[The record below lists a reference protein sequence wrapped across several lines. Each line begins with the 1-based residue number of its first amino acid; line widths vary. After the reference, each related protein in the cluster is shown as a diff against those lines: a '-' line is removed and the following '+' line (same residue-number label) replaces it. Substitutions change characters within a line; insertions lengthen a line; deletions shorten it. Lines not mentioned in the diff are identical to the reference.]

1 MFVSRLRKM
10 AIGGLTTTDRSAHD
24 YANFKRQYKLGAELG
39 RGGFGTVYCG
49 FRISDNLN
57 VACKYVMRSNV
68 TEWACLDGRMVPL
81 EIVLLM
87 RCQGIPG
94 VIQTID
100 WFERPDGYMIVMER
114 PSPSTDLFD
123 YISVRGA
130 LTEDV
135 ARDYFRQ
142 VVDTVLACYHVSVI
156 HRDIKD
162 ENLVV
167 DMKNGLVKLID
178 FGSGAFHKE
187 GPYTDFEG
195 TRVYSPPEWIEES
208 CYDGL
213 EAAVWS
219 LGILLFDMVCGDI
232 PFRKDSEIC
241 NGTIQWRNHLSQECK
256 NLIQQCL
263 AREGCD
269 RPSLEA
275 ILEHPWMQVSS
286 SNFKTTKSELNA
298 DRHKLASVPDRLV
311 AEAHLH
317 SHPRVPLTVTRSDQ
331 FILTPSTSSSTSTC
345 SAAIF
350 DGATLERVPHPEV
363 HLFTVNPRI
372 LTGAP
377 IGSPCRRHLFQA
389 RQLATVTSLANP
401 PTQSIPSALTSCNVD
416 EASHGQTSQCER
428 KDSIAS
434 MCTVSSHSSGSSGY
448 GTTTPSPPMNDNCLL
463 TTY

>member
-1 MFVSRLRKM
+1 MSLDIVKQTMDYHVKIRPTS
-10 AIGGLTTTDRSAHD
+10 GHD

-49 FRISDNLN
+49 FRIADNLT
-57 VACKYVMRSNV
+57 VACFVCNFFFYFSSLEQHFHNASNQLI
-68 TEWACLDGRMVPL
+68 AA
-81 EIVLLM
+81 IVLLM
-87 RCQGIPG
+87 RCRGIPG

-114 PSPSTDLFD
+114 PSPCTDLFD
-123 YISVRGA
+123 YISERGA
-130 LTEDV
+130 LTEDHD
-135 ARDYFRQ
+135 DYAIFK

-167 DMKNGLVKLID
+167 DMKNGVIKLID
-178 FGSGAFHKE
+178 FGSGAFHKD

-241 NGTIQWRNHLSQECK
+241 NGYLQWRNNISQGLCLVSLSF
-256 NLIQQCL
+256 CL
-263 AREGCD
+263 ARDGCD
-269 RPSLEA
+269 RPSLEE
-275 ILEHPWMQVSS
+275 ILEHPWMQVPSPTFEAAK
-286 SNFKTTKSELNA
+286 NEWNA

-311 AEAHLH
+311 TEAQLH
-317 SHPRVPLTVTRSDQ
+317 SHPRVPLTTTRSDQ
-331 FILTPSTSSSTSTC
+331 FLLTPSTSNSMSTSC

-350 DGATLERVPHPEV
+350 DGAALERVPHPEV
-363 HLFTVNPRI
+363 RCPLVMV
-372 LTGAP
+372 
-377 IGSPCRRHLFQA
+377 S
-389 RQLATVTSLANP
+389 
-401 PTQSIPSALTSCNVD
+401 VD
-416 EASHGQTSQCER
+416 
-428 KDSIAS
+428 
-434 MCTVSSHSSGSSGY
+434 
-448 GTTTPSPPMNDNCLL
+448 
-463 TTY
+463 

>member
-1 MFVSRLRKM
+1 MK
-10 AIGGLTTTDRSAHD
+10 LTINYHVKIRPTSGHD

-49 FRISDNLN
+49 FRIADNLT
-57 VACKYVMRSNV
+57 VACKYVTRTNV

-87 RCQGIPG
+87 RCRGIPG

-114 PSPSTDLFD
+114 PSPCTDLFD
-123 YISVRGA
+123 YISERGA
-130 LTEDV
+130 LTEDM

-142 VVDTVLACYHVSVI
+142 VVDTVLACYHVSVV

-167 DMKNGLVKLID
+167 DMKNGVIKLID
-178 FGSGAFHKE
+178 FGSGAFHKD

-241 NGTIQWRNHLSQECK
+241 NGYLQWRNNISQECK
-256 NLIQQCL
+256 DLIRQCL
-263 AREGCD
+263 ARDGCD
-269 RPSLEA
+269 RPSLEE
-275 ILEHPWMQVSS
+275 ILEHPWMQVPSPTFEAVK
-286 SNFKTTKSELNA
+286 NEWNA
-298 DRHKLASVPDRLV
+298 DRHKLASVPDCL
-311 AEAHLH
+311 ATEAQLH
-317 SHPRVPLTVTRSDQ
+317 SHPRVPLTTTRSDQ
-331 FILTPSTSSSTSTC
+331 FLLTPSTSNSMSTPC

-350 DGATLERVPHPEV
+350 DGAALERVPHPEV
-363 HLFTVNPRI
+363 QPFATNPQL

-377 IGSPCRRHLFQA
+377 IGSPSRRHLFQP
-389 RQLATVTSLANP
+389 RQSGTLPSLAYPSTHSSTP
-401 PTQSIPSALTSCNVD
+401 PLCDVDNASALMSL
-416 EASHGQTSQCER
+416 SRGQGSQYDR
-428 KDSIAS
+428 KDSFNS
-434 MCTVSSHSSGSSGY
+434 VCTTSSHSSGSSGY
-448 GTTTPSPPMNDNCLL
+448 GTTTPSPSTTDDSLL
-463 TTY
+463 ATY